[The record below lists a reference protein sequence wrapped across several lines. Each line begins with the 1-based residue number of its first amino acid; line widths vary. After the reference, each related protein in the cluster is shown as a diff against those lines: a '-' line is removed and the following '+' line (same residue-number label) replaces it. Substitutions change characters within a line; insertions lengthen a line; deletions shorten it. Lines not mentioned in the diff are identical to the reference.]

1 MEQSIKQLLKEFN
14 ITNETE
20 YGSKIA
26 LDANYISKLEK
37 YDIQILKIVV
47 QQLKVDHDGIYNA
60 IIHRRRQGEKAKNMT
75 CGFNVM
81 KKCIDTINILILTKS
96 EKECKKLYKEQ
107 IAILLKFG
115 AAMFGILII
124 LIIFEYAYFNL

>member
-47 QQLKVDHDGIYNA
+47 QQLKVEHDGIYDA
-60 IIHRRRQGEKAKNMT
+60 IIHRRRQGGEAKNMT
-75 CGFNVM
+75 RGFNVM
-81 KKCIDTINILILTKS
+81 KKCIDNIISIKS